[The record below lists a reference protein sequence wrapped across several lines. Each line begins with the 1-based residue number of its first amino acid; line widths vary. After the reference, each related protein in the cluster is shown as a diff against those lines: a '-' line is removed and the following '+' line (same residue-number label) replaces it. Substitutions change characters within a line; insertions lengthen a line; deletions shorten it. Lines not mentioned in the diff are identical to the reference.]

1 MDQKKIAG
9 LSKTIL
15 DDVAKVLTKNSVKF
29 SASQAEI
36 VIKDR
41 KKKEICGLISS
52 LPIDA
57 CTLKCLLD
65 VVEAKKK
72 LYIRK
77 RIKKD

>member
-1 MDQKKIAG
+1 MDQKKIAE

-52 LPIDA
+52 LPIDD

>member
-1 MDQKKIAG
+1 MDQKKIAE

-52 LPIDA
+52 LPIDT

>member
-1 MDQKKIAG
+1 MDQKKLSK

-15 DDVAKVLTKNSVKF
+15 DDIAGVLKKNSVKF
-29 SASQAEI
+29 NASQAEI
-36 VIKDR
+36 VIENR
-41 KKKEICGLISS
+41 TKKEICGLISS

-57 CTLKCLLD
+57 CTLKCLVD

-77 RIKKD
+77 RIKND